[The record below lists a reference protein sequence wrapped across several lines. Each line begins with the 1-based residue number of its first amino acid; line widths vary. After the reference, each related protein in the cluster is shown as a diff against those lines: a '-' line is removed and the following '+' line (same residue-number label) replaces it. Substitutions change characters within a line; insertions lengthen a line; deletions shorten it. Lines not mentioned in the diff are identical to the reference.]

1 MKIRFLLP
9 LILAGCAGL
18 APFAAAQTLDLREGR
33 TNTEDGQEVD
43 AWVTILDQ
51 DESFARDTFEGF
63 IKQAYSL
70 RAERRARNVL
80 VAQKAKIEEIS
91 PLRGDLRAVFTSQGS
106 GTTVA
111 LAFSPGYDIHL
122 NKTEY
127 PGELARLGM
136 MAKNY
141 VKHHYN
147 AHYKRLLADT
157 DKKIK
162 TRQDDINRNLG
173 RIKRLKEDI
182 AQNEA
187 KISAGDKQT
196 SRLTDRNKKA
206 NESIAEMETD
216 ITNWEAEV
224 AKFQESASQ
233 VQASVNKVSNF

>member
-1 MKIRFLLP
+1 MKALFLS
-9 LILAGCAGL
+9 LILAGCAGM
-18 APFAAAQTLDLREGR
+18 APFAFAQTLDLREGR
-33 TNTEDGQEVD
+33 TNIEDGQEVD
-43 AWVTILDQ
+43 AWVAILDQ
-51 DESFARDTFEGF
+51 EEALARDSFEGF
-63 IKQAYSL
+63 VKQTYSL

-122 NKTEY
+122 NKTDY

-147 AHYKRLLADT
+147 AYYKRLLTDT

-162 TRQDDINRNLG
+162 GQQDNINRNLS
-173 RIKRLKEDI
+173 RITRLKEDI

-196 SRLTDRNKKA
+196 SRLTERNKKA

-216 ITNWEAEV
+216 VTNWEAEV
-224 AKFQESASQ
+224 TKLQESASQ
-233 VQASVNKVSNF
+233 VQASVNKVANF